1 MNDLSIKWKDFY
13 KNVFALVVPMAL
25 QNLINVGVTAADV
38 VMLGKVSEKV
48 LSGASLA
55 GQIQYIMVL
64 FLFGLT
70 SGATVLTAQYWGKG
84 DKTAIEKILALGIR
98 SAVIITAIFTIA
110 AFTIPAS
117 LMRIF
122 TNDPQVIAEGVK
134 YLRIV
139 ACSYI
144 IMGITN
150 VYLYVMRSIERVI
163 VATVVYL
170 VSFLCNVIFNAIFI
184 FGLFGFPALGIRGA
198 AIATLIA
205 RIVELIL
212 VCGYAKIYNKDVK
225 FRVRYFLHQDK
236 LLVKDF
242 LVYSLPVVLNE
253 VMWGLGTSANTA
265 VLGHMGSSAV
275 AANSVAQVAR
285 QLATVVS
292 FGLSSATAIYLGK
305 TIGEKKF
312 DHARAYAKRFI
323 ILSVVMGVIGGALI
337 LIASP
342 VVISFLS
349 LSAASRY
356 YLKMMFYV
364 MSYFVI
370 AQAFNTTM
378 VVGIFRSGGDTK
390 FGLIMDVSTMWG
402 CSILLGALAAF
413 VLQRRNTKVSQKII
427 TFFVI
432 GLIIPGQIIPTY
444 MLCNYLH
451 LKTFIGA
458 AAVLTAANLPLGI
471 FLYIGALK
479 SIPRDIDEAAILDG
493 CGTWTLFFRV
503 IFQLMKP
510 MTVTLFI
517 LTFMN
522 IWNDFGT
529 TIYFLNT
536 SENYTLPLTI
546 YKFCSLKTCEKE

>member
-1 MNDLSIKWKDFY
+1 MRNKRDP
-13 KNVFALVVPMAL
+13 VFTRKLISLVMPIAFQQFMLALVSASDAL
-25 QNLINVGVTAADV
+25 
-38 VMLGKVSEKV
+38 MLGVISQDS
-48 LSGASLA
+48 LSAVSLA
-55 GQIQYIMVL
+55 GQVTFIHSLLLEAMTI
-64 FLFGLT
+64 GL
-70 SGATVLTAQYWGKG
+70 SLIAAQYWGKR
-84 DKTAIEKILALGIR
+84 DFP
-98 SAVIITAIFTIA
+98 AVERIFAFVTKVTTVISLIFTLSA
-110 AFTIPAS
+110 LLLS
-117 LMRIF
+117 GMLMRIF

-170 VSFLCNVIFNAIFI
+170 VSFLCNVVFNAIFI

-205 RIVELIL
+205 RIMELVL

-225 FRVRYFLHQDK
+225 FRVHYFLHQDK
-236 LLVKDF
+236 LLVRDF

-305 TIGEKKF
+305 TIGERKF

-323 ILSVVMGVIGGALI
+323 ILSVVMGVIGGGLI

-349 LSAASRY
+349 LSATARY

-413 VLQRRNTKVSQKII
+413 VLHWSVPAVYVLLMSDELIKVPI
-427 TFFVI
+427 T
-432 GLIIPGQIIPTY
+432 LIRY
-444 MLCNYLH
+444 RSFKW
-451 LKTFIGA
+451 LKDVT
-458 AAVLTAANLPLGI
+458 
-471 FLYIGALK
+471 
-479 SIPRDIDEAAILDG
+479 RDN
-493 CGTWTLFFRV
+493 V
-503 IFQLMKP
+503 
-510 MTVTLFI
+510 
-517 LTFMN
+517 
-522 IWNDFGT
+522 
-529 TIYFLNT
+529 
-536 SENYTLPLTI
+536 
-546 YKFCSLKTCEKE
+546 